1 MNYLRNLLRRLW
13 PFVTRR
19 EHEELKTWVRKLQSK
34 LAVAELS
41 RDTLKDNTDEV
52 HRKLNDEITK
62 LQYQVAELEQQL
74 AGLRETVLAVYAAV
88 NEDGGDV
95 WQVIYATPKKKPRRK
110 KPAKKGK
117 KK

>member
-19 EHEELKTWVRKLQSK
+19 EFEETMQVIKEANNLVHGRTDKLEYE
-34 LAVAELS
+34 VAELNNTIQS
-41 RDTLKDNTDEV
+41 LCTVYVRDNV
-52 HRKLNDEITK
+52 EI
-62 LQYQVAELEQQL
+62 
-74 AGLRETVLAVYAAV
+74 
-88 NEDGGDV
+88 V
-95 WQVIYATPKKKPRRK
+95 WQTEKPKKKPSRK